1 MVHSNKA
8 KVSQSQS
15 SVGQCWEGS
24 CCYQLLLLRCS
35 VLAWSSILDLF
46 FTWLYTTAWSLV
58 TGIRTNKQT
67 CAYGSLERLS
77 KQKAGYSLVSKNKQ
91 LGLFQC
97 NLKALSATK
106 EFYSWHKVCCSVHF
120 SSYVPMSLLWYI
132 WLHKSYR
139 TSQVVLLKHT
149 TLLHILDI

>member
-77 KQKAGYSLVSKNKQ
+77 KQKAGYSLVSKNILQ
-91 LGLFQC
+91 NANTAALGCFSVIWRHWVQPKSSTLDIKFAVLFI
-97 NLKALSATK
+97 LAHMFL
-106 EFYSWHKVCCSVHF
+106 WVCCDI
-120 SSYVPMSLLWYI
+120 YGYI
-132 WLHKSYR
+132 KAIEH
-139 TSQVVLLKHT
+139 LK
-149 TLLHILDI
+149 